1 VSSWPPAFLTP
12 VSDEAIAQGDGRYAV
27 RFAESFGSIGK
38 DGIAGR
44 AGEALRLRDWQ
55 KELLYRLYA
64 RNEDKGLLAQTAL
77 IGMPRKNGKSA
88 LSSAAIGLYSTILEG
103 INGAETIAVAAEK
116 EQARIVFGEAKRMVE
131 SSELAELVTVYKDSL
146 FVPSTNSVFRV
157 VSAEAYSKEGLNP
170 SRVIMDELHAHKNRD
185 LFDVF
190 SLAMGNRGKIG
201 QLVAITTA
209 GVKSDSTGK
218 DSIAYSL
225 YQYGQKVASGEIDD
239 PAFFMAWWEAP
250 HDMDHRLPEAWAIAN
265 PGFDDIVSVQDFE
278 SAVRRTPEAE
288 FRTKRLNQWVSS
300 AEAWLPAGS
309 WNECASEFEVS
320 EDAEIVLGVDGS
332 FNGDSTVVVGCT
344 IPKADELPEVFLVKA
359 WEKDLDLDGDDWR
372 VDIAD
377 VEAVIVEFCQ
387 AHPRVKEIVFD
398 PFRWARTMQVLDD
411 AGFPVVEYPQSPSRM
426 IKACQKLFD
435 AVVEK
440 QLRHDGNPTLARHFD
455 NAVLKQ
461 TPAGPHIKKDGR
473 NSPRKID
480 AAVASIMAH
489 DRATQG
495 RLEEVVPQ
503 FFY

>member
-1 VSSWPPAFLTP
+1 MPSWPPAILTP
-12 VSDEAIAQGDGRYAV
+12 VPADAIARGDGEFAAA
-27 RFAESFGSIGK
+27 FAETFGSIGK

-44 AGEALRLRDWQ
+44 AGDPLVLRDWQ
-55 KELLYRLYA
+55 KELLLRLYA
-64 RNEDKGLLAQTAL
+64 RDENDGLLAQTAL

-88 LSSAAIGLYSTILEG
+88 LSSAAIGVYSLLAEG
-103 INGAETIAVAAEK
+103 VNGGEVIAVAAEK
-116 EQARIVFGEAKRMVE
+116 EQARIVFGDAKRMIE
-131 SSELAELVTVYKDSL
+131 NSELSEMVTVYKDSI
-146 FVPSTNSVFRV
+146 FVPATNSVFRV

-209 GVKSDSTGK
+209 GVKSDMTGK

-225 YQYGQKVASGEIDD
+225 YQYAQKVASGEVVD
-239 PAFFMAWWEAP
+239 PAFFAAWWEAP
-250 HDMDHRLPEAWAIAN
+250 ADMDHKSPEAWEIAN
-265 PGFDDIVSVQDFE
+265 PGYGDIVSQQDFE

-309 WNECASEFEVS
+309 WNECAGEFVITS
-320 EDAEIVLGVDGS
+320 DNKIVLGVDGS
-332 FNGDSTVVVGCT
+332 FSGDSTVVVGCT
-344 IPKADELPEVFLVKA
+344 IPDGDELPQVFLVKA
-359 WEKDLDLDGDDWR
+359 WEKDLDHDGDDWR

-377 VEAVIVEFCQ
+377 VEATIVEFCME
-387 AHPRVKEIVFD
+387 HPNVQEIVFD
-398 PFRWARTMQVLDD
+398 PFRWARTMQALEDQ
-411 AGFPVVEYPQSPSRM
+411 GFPIVEYPQSPSRM

-435 AVVEK
+435 AVVE
-440 QLRHDGNPTLARHFD
+440 QRLVHDGNPTLARHFD

-461 TPAGPHIKKDGR
+461 TPAGPHIKKDAR

-489 DRATQG
+489 DRATVG
-495 RLEEVVPQ
+495 RLEEVIPQ
-503 FFY
+503 FFG